1 MNTSTARAHRLPLL
15 LAALASVVLV
25 PASPASAVAGYG
37 DVAADRYY
45 AGSVQW
51 SVENDNNR
59 HNRNMLRSQSRS
71 HTR

>member
-45 AGSVQW
+45 AGSV
-51 SVENDNNR
+51 
-59 HNRNMLRSQSRS
+59 
-71 HTR
+71 